1 VWAFGHLEPGADITV
16 VLGVCESAMVG
27 ASSHPLQA
35 EVGVGS
41 ALKALGVRQVVAA
54 LWQVN
59 VLASTY
65 LMDRMYTY
73 LGENDMTLRQALRR
87 AQDDTAPSPA
97 RSSTPGPSSSATS
110 TLTTPGSPIGMTHS
124 MSWSTT
130 TTLRYPS
137 QTRTTGLLGSLFE
150 RSSSQS
156 GVC

>member
-1 VWAFGHLEPGADITV
+1 
-16 VLGVCESAMVG
+16 MVG

-73 LGENDMTLRQALRR
+73 LGENDMTLRQALRPGR
-87 AQDDTAPSPA
+87 HPHPHPREAQLLDPA
-97 RSSTPGPSSSATS
+97 AASHPP
-110 TLTTPGSPIGMTHS
+110 
-124 MSWSTT
+124 
-130 TTLRYPS
+130 
-137 QTRTTGLLGSLFE
+137 
-150 RSSSQS
+150 
-156 GVC
+156 

>member
-1 VWAFGHLEPGADITV
+1 
-16 VLGVCESAMVG
+16 MVG

-87 AQDDTAPSPA
+87 AQDDT
-97 RSSTPGPSSSATS
+97 R
-110 TLTTPGSPIGMTHS
+110 TLTREKLN
-124 MSWSTT
+124 SWTQQQ
-130 TTLRYPS
+130 RHIHPNDAW
-137 QTRTTGLLGSLFE
+137 
-150 RSSSQS
+150 QS
-156 GVC
+156 DRHDALDVLEHHHNSALPFANPYY